1 MERCAAMDSMRKTVS
16 CALVVTVVLVI
27 AVGANY
33 DDDDYDNTMT
43 YITLYKVR
51 VDYLVIHKNVEW
63 FTMLVPANHD
73 VLKMRPL
80 NDCCVLIKNLRQI
93 PIIDDKSKT
102 TLIDRWTIRLLI
114 TSRTAD
120 TRCHANASSS
130 MPFPHDKFHSTTNI
144 MHTTLY
150 TCKYIHSILWG
161 QHQY

>member
-1 MERCAAMDSMRKTVS
+1 MPFLPPNQQRQSTEGTKATVITVNKMMERCAAMDSIRKTVS

-51 VDYLVIHKNVEW
+51 VDYLVIYKNVEW

-102 TLIDRWTIRLLI
+102 TLIDR
-114 TSRTAD
+114 
-120 TRCHANASSS
+120 
-130 MPFPHDKFHSTTNI
+130 
-144 MHTTLY
+144 
-150 TCKYIHSILWG
+150 
-161 QHQY
+161 

>member
-1 MERCAAMDSMRKTVS
+1 MMERCAAMDSIRKTVS
-16 CALVVTVVLVI
+16 CALVVTVVLII

-33 DDDDYDNTMT
+33 NDDDYDNTMT

-51 VDYLVIHKNVEW
+51 VDYLVIYKNVEW

-102 TLIDRWTIRLLI
+102 TLIDR
-114 TSRTAD
+114 
-120 TRCHANASSS
+120 
-130 MPFPHDKFHSTTNI
+130 
-144 MHTTLY
+144 
-150 TCKYIHSILWG
+150 
-161 QHQY
+161 